1 MPTAQPS
8 VRDAWVH
15 LVYER
20 LGANK
25 LDRVAC
31 WHRAANWWSL
41 ELDRKA
47 PYVLYIC
54 DDGRL
59 HVNWAGSADDLV
71 AAYPDLVSSA
81 RHVAEPVEHR
91 VPRCVLVL
99 QPDAAA
105 HAKAPAFVDN
115 ILARADL
122 FA

>member
-8 VRDAWVH
+8 VRDAWID

-20 LGANK
+20 LGATK

-31 WHRAANWWSL
+31 WHRAAGWWSL
-41 ELDRKA
+41 QLDHED
-47 PYVLYIC
+47 PYVLYAC

-59 HVNWAGSADDLV
+59 HVNWRGSVADLPTVHAGVVADVL
-71 AAYPDLVSSA
+71 SSTPLA
-81 RHVAEPVEHR
+81 DADAH
-91 VPRCVLVL
+91 RCVLAL

-105 HAKAPAFVDN
+105 HPTAPAFVDS
-115 ILARADL
+115 ILTREHP